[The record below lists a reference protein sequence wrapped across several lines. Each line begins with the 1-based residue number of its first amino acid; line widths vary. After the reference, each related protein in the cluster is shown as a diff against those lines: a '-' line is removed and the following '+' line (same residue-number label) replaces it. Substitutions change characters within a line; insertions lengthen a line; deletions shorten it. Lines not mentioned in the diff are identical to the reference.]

1 MIAPTNIFQLQKL
14 KDEYMYLS
22 GFIRSLYN
30 HIEFEKTAN
39 TSEIQAELNVL
50 KQRLDIITTKM
61 DAFEQ
66 NELGYK

>member
-39 TSEIQAELNVL
+39 MDQIQAELNIFR
-50 KQRLDIITTKM
+50 QRLDIITIKM

-66 NELGYK
+66 NELGMK

>member
-22 GFIRSLYN
+22 SFIRSLYN

-50 KQRLDIITTKM
+50 RQRLDIISIKM

-66 NELGYK
+66 NELGMK